1 MQYCEEHDLVI
12 DPLHEKCPL
21 CDAEEKREEI
31 LKLRAEVKLLRALE
45 AAVIEAVVPATKSRI
60 NAIAFYRQWSLG
72 GKIADALEA
81 E

>member
-1 MQYCEEHDLVI
+1 VKIFD
-12 DPLHEKCPL
+12 CPR
-21 CDAEEKREEI
+21 CGERRSDAGM
-31 LKLRAEVKLLRALE
+31 LGDTGVCLMCAETELIRLRALE

-72 GKIADALEA
+72 GRIADALEA